1 MDNPDRFL
9 DPRGNQSEIRLEW
22 EKTHHLT
29 AGPRP
34 RPRKLEPRTPP
45 GHGHGTRT
53 PRLRGRQHVA
63 LTLQGSSAHQELPM
77 SLTCRRPRR

>member
-9 DPRGNQSEIRLEW
+9 DPRGNHQNFHLEW
-22 EKTHHLT
+22 KKKTHHLV
-29 AGPRP
+29 AGPN
-34 RPRKLEPRTPP
+34 E
-45 GHGHGTRT
+45 